1 MPSSEIRA
9 GRLAARRLT
18 DRGPIGV
25 LARFLASPAA
35 LPFVNGPAMMLPQRL
50 GLQPEHR
57 VLDVGCGAGALARL
71 LHKVVRFENPPVC
84 LDVARSMLLRAD
96 PEWTSTVQGVA
107 GRLPIRGSSFD
118 VVLLSHVVGMM
129 DDGVLEASLREIRRV
144 LKPGGICFLW
154 DYGPRSSR
162 LLNRLNRSVVDDL
175 DMPRRQW
182 RSAWQLASEAS
193 DAAFARIQVVPFG
206 PFYWPPIPRV
216 ALVLQR
222 AGSSPRRRQAE

>member
-1 MPSSEIRA
+1 MPSSEVRA
-9 GRLAARRLT
+9 GRLAARRLAA
-18 DRGPIGV
+18 RGPQGV

-57 VLDVGCGAGALARL
+57 LLDVGCGAGSLARL
-71 LHKVVRFENPPVC
+71 LHQVVRFDEAPIC
-84 LDVARSMLLRAD
+84 LDVARPLLVRSD
-96 PEWTSTVQGVA
+96 PEWTSPIQGVA
-107 GRLPIRGSSFD
+107 GRLPLRGSSFD

-144 LKPGGICFLW
+144 LKPGGICLLW
-154 DYGPRSSR
+154 DYGPRSDR
-162 LLNRLNRSVVDDL
+162 RLNRFNRSFVDRFDS
-175 DMPRRQW
+175 PRRNW

-216 ALVLQR
+216 ALMLQR
-222 AGSSPRRRQAE
+222 AGSSPRHRQPE